1 MNRFRLGISSI
12 VVAAALAACGGGSK
26 TDPSTSAP
34 AAADGRATALR
45 QMTAPVAAVVDPRLK
60 ATKGK
65 VDVWVQ
71 LDVNS
76 VARARALLNKG
87 ESGRARALSSRTGE
101 GRTMAAAMVAQR
113 ASVMA
118 QQAATADR
126 MSALGAKEL
135 GRVQVAH
142 NAIAVTIDAARLP
155 DLAKMPGVV
164 RVRPVIHYEMH
175 LSETVPYVGGAAV
188 QAGGADGTG
197 VRIAVLDSG
206 IDYTHKNLGGSGLAA
221 DYAAATANPAVIP
234 VGLFPTA
241 KVVGGFD
248 FTGST
253 WSTTSNTRSED
264 PNPIDD
270 GAAGGHGTH
279 VSDIIAGKSLDG
291 THKGM
296 APGAQLY
303 AVKVCSSVSSSCNGI
318 AMLKGMDFA
327 LDPDG
332 NPATDDAVDVIN
344 LSLGS
349 SYGQVED
356 DMTQA
361 VSNAVASGVIVVIS
375 AGNSA
380 DRPYIAGSPS
390 IAPGAISVAQTQVP
404 SASAVPLLVN
414 APASIAGVYGNTATL
429 DWAPIGAGVTGDVVY
444 VGRGCAGD
452 ALLVSPAGK
461 IALIDRGTCSIS
473 EKVDKAAN
481 AGAIGT
487 LIGLVAAGDAV
498 SFSQGDGSNFV
509 PSMVIQQSLASSI
522 KGRLTALQTVNVSM
536 SNAASIALVGSMAGT
551 SSRGPAM
558 GTNLIKPEIGAP
570 GASISAEHG
579 TGTGTTA
586 FGGTSGAAPMVAG
599 AAALMVQAHPA
610 RSALQIKALLMNS
623 AETVVYTNP
632 ATLPGGLAPITRIGA
647 GELRVNRAVA
657 LSSAAWDTQALSAA
671 LSFGAVEADKQL
683 ILNKTLTVENF
694 SATARTFTI
703 TPSFRY
709 ADDAASGAVLVQVQA
724 TVTVPAGGSAA
735 VPVKLVI
742 NPATLPDWTLN
753 GGSNGGD
760 GALLNGPEYDGYLTL
775 TAGPEKLSVPWHVLP
790 RKAAAITGI
799 RPTGAR
805 AANVITLKNVGAA
818 FDGYDYDVY
827 SLIGTSA
834 QQPAGNFPN
843 PGDNFATI
851 DVRSVGV
858 RYLPPA
864 ICGGNCLE
872 FAISNFGRRSHPNY
886 PAEFDIYIDTTG
898 DGDPDYV
905 IYNTESGGFGASG
918 QNRVYLV
925 RLSDNAGA
933 SVFYTD
939 ADLNSGNLI
948 FTVLLN
954 TAGLPAS
961 YPSLNAPTNA
971 TLGISLY
978 AYDNYFTGAP
988 TDSVE
993 SMKFTPATPK
1003 FSVTSG
1009 VPFGSVAKGPLLN
1022 VPFTKDAAVTAAQS
1036 SETGLLFMYR
1046 RNAGDES
1053 QAFVIP

>member
-1 MNRFRLGISSI
+1 MNHFRLGVSSI
-12 VVAAALAACGGGSK
+12 AVAAVLAACGGGNNES
-26 TDPSTSAP
+26 STAAP
-34 AAADGRATALR
+34 AAADGRAAALR
-45 QMTAPVAAVVDPRLK
+45 EMTAPLAAAVDRRLT
-60 ATKGK
+60 AAKGK

-71 LDVNS
+71 LDVNA
-76 VARARALLNKG
+76 VARARALFNKG
-87 ESGRARALSSRTGE
+87 ESGRARALGARAGE
-101 GRTMAAAMVAQR
+101 GSAVAAAMVAQR

-126 MSALGAKEL
+126 LTALGAKEL
-135 GRVQVAH
+135 GRVQIAH
-142 NAIAVTIDAARLP
+142 NAIAVTVDAARLP
-155 DLAKMPGVV
+155 ELAKLPGVV

-188 QAGGADGTG
+188 QAGGTDGTD
-197 VRIAVLDSG
+197 VRVAVLDSG

-221 DYAAATANPAVIP
+221 DYATATSNPAVVP

-248 FTGST
+248 FTGSAWPNAART
-253 WSTTSNTRSED
+253 ED

-270 GAAGGHGTH
+270 GAQGGHGTH
-279 VSDIIAGKSLDG
+279 VADIIAGKSLDG

-303 AVKVCSSVSSSCNGI
+303 AVKVCSSVSTSCNGI

-380 DRPYIAGSPS
+380 DRPYIVGSPS

-444 VGRGCAGD
+444 VGQGCAGD
-452 ALLVSPAGK
+452 ALLANPAGK
-461 IALIDRGTCSIS
+461 IALIDRGTCNIS

-498 SFSQGDGSNFV
+498 SFSQGNGSNFV
-509 PSMVIQQSLASSI
+509 PSMVIQQSLATSI
-522 KGRLTALQTVNVSM
+522 KGRLNASQTVNVSM

-683 ILNKTLTVENF
+683 ILNKTLTVENY

-709 ADDAASGAVLVQVQA
+709 ASDAATGAVLVQAQA

-742 NPATLPDWTLN
+742 NPATLPDWTLD
-753 GGSNGGD
+753 GGANGGD
-760 GALLNGPEYDGYLTL
+760 GARLNGPEYDGYLTL

-805 AANVITLKNVGAA
+805 AANAITLKNVGAA
-818 FDGYDYDVY
+818 FGGYDYDVY

-834 QQPAGNFPN
+834 QQPAGNFPM
-843 PGDNFATI
+843 PGDNFANI

-886 PAEFDIYIDTTG
+886 PAEFDIYIDTDN
-898 DGDPDYV
+898 DGFDDYV

-925 RLSDNAGA
+925 RLSDNSGA

-961 YPSLNAPTNA
+961 YPSLNAPTSA

-993 SMKFTPATPK
+993 GMKFTPATPK

-1022 VPFTKDAAVTAAQS
+1022 VPFTKNTAVTAAQS

>member
-1 MNRFRLGISSI
+1 MNRFRLGVSLVIA
-12 VVAAALAACGGGSK
+12 AAALAACGGGGS
-26 TDPSTSAP
+26 PGSSTATP
-34 AAADGRATALR
+34 AAADSRATALNR
-45 QMTAPVAAVVDPRLK
+45 MTAPVAASVDPRLRA
-60 ATKGK
+60 ATGK

-76 VARARALLNKG
+76 VARARALLNQG
-87 ESGRARALSSRTGE
+87 ESGRARALHAPAGE
-101 GRTMAAAMVAQR
+101 GSTIAAAMVAHR

-118 QQAATADR
+118 QQAATAAR
-126 MSALGAKEL
+126 LSALGATEL

-142 NAIAVTIDAARLP
+142 NAIAVTIDAALLPELARLP
-155 DLAKMPGVV
+155 GVL
-164 RVRPVIHYEMH
+164 RVRPVIHYEKH
-175 LSETVPYVGGAAV
+175 LGQTVPYVGGAAA
-188 QAGGADGTG
+188 QTAGHDGTG
-197 VRIAVLDSG
+197 VRVAVLDSG
-206 IDYTHKNLGGSGLAA
+206 IDYTHRNLGGSGLVA
-221 DYAAATANPAVIP
+221 DFTTATANPAAIP

-241 KVVGGFD
+241 KVVGGYD
-248 FTGST
+248 YTGSVWPNGART
-253 WSTTSNTRSED
+253 ED

-270 GAAGGHGTH
+270 GPAGGHGTH
-279 VSDIIAGKSLDG
+279 VADIIAGKSLVG

-303 AVKVCSSVSSSCNGI
+303 AVKVCSSVSTSCNGI

-332 NPATDDAVDVIN
+332 NPATDDAVDVVN

-349 SYGQVED
+349 SYGQIED

-361 VSNAVASGVIVVIS
+361 VSNAVASGVVVVIS

-404 SASAVPLLVN
+404 SATAVPLLVN

-429 DWAPIGAGVTGDVVY
+429 PWAPIGAGVTGDVVF

-452 ALLVSPAGK
+452 ALLANPAGK
-461 IALIDRGTCSIS
+461 IALIDRGICNIS

-498 SFSQGDGSNFV
+498 SFSQGNGSNFV
-509 PSMVIQQSLASSI
+509 PSMVIQQSLSNAI
-522 KGRLTALQTVNVSM
+522 KGQLNAAQTVNVSM
-536 SNAASIALVGSMAGT
+536 SNAAAIALVGGVAGT

-558 GTNLIKPEIGAP
+558 GTHLIKPEIGAP
-570 GASISAEHG
+570 GASMSAEYG
-579 TGTGTTA
+579 TGTGNTA

-599 AAALMVQAHPA
+599 AAALMLQAHPA
-610 RSALQIKALLMNS
+610 RSALQIKAMLMNS
-623 AETVVYTNP
+623 AETAVYTNP
-632 ATLPGGLAPITRIGA
+632 ATLPGGLAPITRTGA
-647 GELRVNRAVA
+647 GELRVDRAVA
-657 LSSAAWDTQALSAA
+657 LSSAAWNTQAQSAA

-683 ILNKTLTVENF
+683 ILEKTLTVENY
-694 SATARTFTI
+694 SASPRSYTI

-709 ADDAASGAVLVQVQA
+709 ADDAATGAVLVQVQGS
-724 TVTVPAGGSAA
+724 VTVPAGGSAA

-753 GGSNGGD
+753 GGSNGGN

-790 RKAAAITGI
+790 RKAAAITGV

-805 AANVITLKNVGAA
+805 AANVITLKNVGADLNGQYDA
-818 FDGYDYDVY
+818 F

-834 QQPAGNFPN
+834 QQPAGSFPM
-843 PGDNFATI
+843 PGDNFANI

-864 ICGGNCLE
+864 ICGGNCIE

-886 PAEFDIYIDTTG
+886 PAGFEIYIDTNN
-898 DGDPDYV
+898 DGVDDYV
-905 IYNTESGGFGASG
+905 IFNSESGGFAATG
-918 QNRVYLV
+918 QNRVYV
-925 RLSDNAGA
+925 APTSTGSGS
-933 SVFYTD
+933 SVFFTD

-954 TAGLPAS
+954 GDGLPPGF
-961 YPSLNAPTNA
+961 PSLNAPTSA
-971 TLGISLY
+971 TLGISMV
-978 AYDNYFTGAP
+978 AYDNYFTGLI
-988 TDSVE
+988 TDSVAG
-993 SMKFTPATPK
+993 MKFTPGTPK
-1003 FSVTSG
+1003 YSVTSG
-1009 VPFGSVAKGPLLN
+1009 IPFGAVPKGPLLN
-1022 VPFTKDAAVTAAQS
+1022 VPFTKNAAVTAAQS

-1046 RNAGDES
+1046 RNAGEES
-1053 QAFVIP
+1053 QAFAIP